1 MTCIYIWSQIKIY
14 MDKNIAVNILKE
26 AILLERRGKAFYS
39 NAAATTKSDAAR
51 EIFTMMSEEED
62 EHIKYL
68 SNQFAHFVKTDEFLA
83 PEPPKYDDHEA
94 IAMKVLSEDFKKQ
107 VDAASYEAAAIAAAM
122 DFELRAVKVYSD
134 RALASTDPKEKELYR
149 ILADW
154 EKGHHELLKR
164 LNDELKE
171 QVWNDNQFWPY

>member
-1 MTCIYIWSQIKIY
+1 
-14 MDKNIAVNILKE
+14 MDKNKAIHILKE

-39 NAAATTKSDAAR
+39 NAAASTKSEAAKK
-51 EIFTMMSEEED
+51 IFTLMAEEED

-68 SNQFAHFVKTDEFLA
+68 STQFAHFMKTEEFLKPEA
-83 PEPPKYDDHEA
+83 PAHNDAEDV
-94 IAMKVLSEDFKKQ
+94 AMKVLTEEFKKQ
-107 VDAASYEAAAIAAAM
+107 VNAASYEAAAIAAAM

-134 RALASTDPKEKELYR
+134 RAAETDNPKEQELYQ

-154 EKGHHELLKR
+154 EKGHHELLQN

-171 QVWNDNQFWPY
+171 EVWFDNQFWPF